1 MKRLFTLLVSALMVL
16 GLWIP
21 ASAEGSAETNGEL
34 PVNSAA
40 VMDSADGGEASDS
53 DTEAPVYS
61 VSVDPEKVSLPFVKE
76 GYEPQEPKYITI
88 KNTGNQTIILEDYG
102 KDPWLVITLDK
113 NTLEP
118 NEEATVSIKLKDDL
132 SAVTQSTLKGFI
144 TYTSE
149 DGTVREHA
157 RFNVTY
163 AVSHDM
169 KYVEAKEPTH
179 LEDGNISCWY
189 CEYCDKYY
197 KSAAGTNE
205 LSLEEITITKLKEHT
220 PDDSGWH
227 SDETNHWNTCE
238 CGEKLNEAAHTFEW
252 VIDKE
257 ATATENASKH
267 EECTV
272 CGYAKAAVEIP
283 ATGTA
288 EEPTEPTEP
297 STPEEPT
304 EPTEPSKPEDPTEP
318 TKPSKPEETPS
329 EPSKGESQTD
339 DSKYPQTG
347 DNKKIALWAAGMLA
361 AGAAL
366 TGAVLYGRKEKY
378 NK

>member
-1 MKRLFTLLVSALMVL
+1 MKRLLTFLVSALMVL

-21 ASAEGSAETNGEL
+21 ASAEGNAETAGEL
-34 PVNSAA
+34 PAGPAA
-40 VMDSADGGEASDS
+40 VMGSADGSEASDS

-61 VSVDPEKVSLPFVKE
+61 VCVDPEKISLPFVKE

-88 KNTGNQTIILEDYG
+88 KNTGNQTIVLEDYG

-179 LEDGNISCWY
+179 LEDGNIACWY

-197 KSAAGTNE
+197 KGSTGTNE
-205 LSLEEITITKLKEHT
+205 LSLEEITIPKLKEHT

-257 ATATENASKH
+257 ATATENGSKH

-283 ATGTA
+283 ATGT
-288 EEPTEPTEP
+288 TEA
-297 STPEEPT
+297 PT
-304 EPTEPSKPEDPTEP
+304 EPTEPSKLEEPTEP
-318 TKPSKPEETPS
+318 TEPSKPEETPS

-347 DNKKIALWAAGMLA
+347 DNKKIALWSAGMLA

-366 TGAVLYGRKEKY
+366 TGVVLYGRKEKY